1 MWGKNEMK
9 YKNDE
14 EKTASKIYS
23 NIKSR
28 TKQITKLNWT
38 RKKFIGWYISQD
50 KNCSYCECKLE
61 EIQKF
66 YKITK
71 KQNKRPKRGNSLEV
85 DRKDDK
91 PYSEKNCCLAC
102 YWCNNAKTDVF
113 KVDEFKIIGKAI
125 GKIIRK
131 RIK

>member
-1 MWGKNEMK
+1 MK

-23 NIKSR
+23 SIKFR
-28 TKQITKLNWT
+28 TKQITNLNWT
-38 RKKFIGWYISQD
+38 RKKFIAWYISQN
-50 KNCSYCECKLE
+50 KKCSYCGCKLK

-85 DRKDDK
+85 DRKDNK

-113 KVDEFKIIGKAI
+113 KTDEFKIIGKAI
-125 GKIIRK
+125 GKIISK

>member
-1 MWGKNEMK
+1 MK
-9 YKNDE
+9 LDE

-23 NIKSR
+23 GIKSR
-28 TKQITKLNWT
+28 TKQKNNLNWT
-38 RKKFIGWYISQD
+38 RKEFIDWYVSQD
-50 KNCSYCECKLE
+50 KRCSYCGCNIE
-61 EIQKF
+61 EIKKF
-66 YKITK
+66 YNITK
-71 KQNKRPKRGNSLEV
+71 KQNKRWKRGNSLEV
-85 DRKDDK
+85 DRKNNE

-125 GKIIRK
+125 GEVIKK